1 MSIHLEFKNVRNSE
15 AVTAHVHELFRE
27 LVQIT
32 EDRFPFHVSMSKVN
46 GHHQVHINCTYNQ
59 KRLSSSAEH
68 ENLYK
73 AISKSVDAMRTQVI
87 RKSERVRAA

>member
-32 EDRFPFHVSMSKVN
+32 EDRFPFHLFGEFGVGDHAAREGDATNQN
-46 GHHQVHINCTYNQ
+46 G
-59 KRLSSSAEH
+59 
-68 ENLYK
+68 
-73 AISKSVDAMRTQVI
+73 
-87 RKSERVRAA
+87 